1 MCRFIERLERI
12 IDWIPE
18 LWKLYDFDY
27 SGIYRVL
34 RKQLQRMEPV
44 IRNGY
49 ALRAEST
56 ADQIHFAIALLD
68 RLIAC
73 DYLENALIPHK
84 RVWGELGDMITK
96 VCDDGLEEWLGSEW
110 EYADTE
116 AERLVAEESFRVAGR
131 HSDWVE
137 ERDKNLLFGH
147 VAKHIKR
154 WWD

>member
-1 MCRFIERLERI
+1 MFDRIKRI
-12 IDWIPE
+12 IDWIPT

-27 SGIYRVL
+27 SSIYRVL

-44 IRNGY
+44 IRDGY
-49 ALRAEST
+49 ALRAEDT
-56 ADQIHFAIALLD
+56 ADQIHFTILLLD

-73 DYLENALIPHK
+73 DYLSNALIPHK
-84 RVWGELGDMITK
+84 RKWGEIGEWIWGEEESRC
-96 VCDDGLEEWLGSEW
+96 VEWLGCNY

-116 AERLVAEESFRVAGR
+116 EKRLLAEEEFRQCGK
-131 HSDWVE
+131 HSDWAE
-137 ERDKNLLFGH
+137 ERDKNLLFEY